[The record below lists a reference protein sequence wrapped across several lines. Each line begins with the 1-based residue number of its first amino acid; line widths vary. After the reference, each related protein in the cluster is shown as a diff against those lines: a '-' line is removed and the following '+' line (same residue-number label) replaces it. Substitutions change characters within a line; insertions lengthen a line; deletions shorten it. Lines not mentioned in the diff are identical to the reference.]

1 MQESGILQ
9 RLQVWSTFEMN
20 IEGVLACEYEN
31 IVDKFG
37 TWSFCVICALLNFG

>member
-1 MQESGILQ
+1 
-9 RLQVWSTFEMN
+9 MN

-37 TWSFCVICALLNFG
+37 TWSFCVPCLILDNCRFGFAQEVVV